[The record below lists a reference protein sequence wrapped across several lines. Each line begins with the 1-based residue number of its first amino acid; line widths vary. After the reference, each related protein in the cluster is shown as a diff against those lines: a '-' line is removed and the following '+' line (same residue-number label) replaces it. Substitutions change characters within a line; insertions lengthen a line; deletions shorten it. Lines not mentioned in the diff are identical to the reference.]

1 MIASASGARYL
12 ATWVDILGGQTMLAT
27 SLPPAG
33 EGRTLAER
41 HHRTD
46 HDERRPKASRDCFS

>member
-33 EGRTLAER
+33 EGRTLVAFALVGTIWRTNHAE
-41 HHRTD
+41 
-46 HDERRPKASRDCFS
+46 